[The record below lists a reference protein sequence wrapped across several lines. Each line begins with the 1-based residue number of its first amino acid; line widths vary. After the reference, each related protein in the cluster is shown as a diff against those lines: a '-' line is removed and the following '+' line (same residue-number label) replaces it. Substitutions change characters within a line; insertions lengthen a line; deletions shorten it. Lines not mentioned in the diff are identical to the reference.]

1 MIPIALDPRFARL
14 AVAGNGP
21 LALRRFRA
29 LRAAGAA
36 DALLFSDA
44 PDDEAVVEAGTA
56 LRRAMPGPD
65 DLAVL
70 HVLWIVDLPRDRAEA
85 LAAAARARHL
95 LVNVEDVPP
104 LCDFH
109 SVAEVRRG
117 DLLLTISTNGRA
129 PGLAGV
135 IRRNLELRYGPEWA
149 GRVAEIGALREG
161 WRREGVTMPEA
172 AKRIATLASERN
184 WLCDRVCDFTTPQSQ
199 S

>member
-1 MIPIALDPRFARL
+1 MIPIALDPRFARR

-44 PDDEAVVEAGTA
+44 PDDEAVVGAGA
-56 LRRAMPGPD
+56 AWRRAMPGPD
-65 DLAVL
+65 DLAAL
-70 HVLWIVDLPRDRAEA
+70 HVLWI
-85 LAAAARARHL
+85 
-95 LVNVEDVPP
+95 
-104 LCDFH
+104 
-109 SVAEVRRG
+109 G
-117 DLLLTISTNGRA
+117 DLLLTISTDCRA

-149 GRVAEIGALREG
+149 ERVAEIGALREG

-184 WLCDRVCDFTTPQSQ
+184 WLCDRVCDVTTPQSQ
-199 S
+199 G

>member
-14 AVAGNGP
+14 AVAGNGL
-21 LALRRFRA
+21 LALRRFRS
-29 LRAAGAA
+29 LRAAGAT

-44 PDDEAVVEAGTA
+44 PDDEAVTEAGAA

-65 DLAVL
+65 DLAAL
-70 HVLWIVDLPRDRAEA
+70 HVLWIVDLPRDRAEP
-85 LAAAARARHL
+85 LAAAARAQRL

-129 PGLAGV
+129 PGLAGM
-135 IRRNLELRYGPEWA
+135 IRRNLELRYGAEWA
-149 GRVAEIGALREG
+149 DRVSEIGALRAD
-161 WRREGVTMPEA
+161 WQRDGVPMPEA
-172 AKRIATLASERN
+172 AKRIAAIATERK
-184 WLCDRVCDFTTPQSQ
+184 WLCDRVCDFAAPQPQ
-199 S
+199 G